1 MMVMI
6 WHLVLQLLTGDSV
19 REGWRSRLK
28 KLGRKKKADD
38 VNSFFIDLGEDA
50 RVCDFCV

>member
-1 MMVMI
+1 MC
-6 WHLVLQLLTGDSV
+6 LTSDSV

-28 KLGRKKKADD
+28 KLVGGRKKKADD

>member
-6 WHLVLQLLTGDSV
+6 WHLVLQLLTGDGI

-28 KLGRKKKADD
+28 ELVVGRKKLMMLIP
-38 VNSFFIDLGEDA
+38 SL
-50 RVCDFCV
+50 